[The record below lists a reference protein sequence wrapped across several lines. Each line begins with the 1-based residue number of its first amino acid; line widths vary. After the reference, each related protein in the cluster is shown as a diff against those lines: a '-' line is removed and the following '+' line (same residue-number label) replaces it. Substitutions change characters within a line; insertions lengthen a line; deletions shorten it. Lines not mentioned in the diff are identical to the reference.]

1 MKLFSKGSNS
11 EEESQ
16 PAKQPSIYQGDGF
29 TIERPEGWKQ
39 NTVHLLLGPVVDSI
53 QHSIIVTADEELDC
67 KLLSDYAE
75 MQVTALEQ
83 QLIGYRLLKRE
94 DISLADGTPAHKI
107 VFRWD
112 PTDQFPIYQ
121 EQIYV
126 FVDGMGYKITAS
138 FSRKTRKI
146 YGKEME
152 KIMLSFKC
160 GAMDNAKLSG
170 L

>member
-1 MKLFSKGSNS
+1 MLFPRRNKNQ
-11 EEESQ
+11 ENIEKPIEQ
-16 PAKQPSIYQGDGF
+16 PLIYQGNGF
-29 TIERPEGWKQ
+29 TIERPKGWKQ
-39 NTVHLLLGPVVDSI
+39 NTVHLLMGPVVDSV
-53 QHSIIVTADEELDC
+53 QHSIIVTVDEDLDC

-94 DISLADGTPAHKI
+94 DISLTDGTPAHKM

-121 EQIYV
+121 EQIYI

-138 FSRKTRKI
+138 FSRKTRKV
-146 YGKEME
+146 YGKEIE
-152 KIMLSFKC
+152 NIMLSFQHRPLDK
-160 GAMDNAKLSG
+160 AI
-170 L
+170 